1 MVFKGKTVTRRPWRV
16 VHHNSNQIKRP
27 VKGAFACPWLPK
39 HWKPKDDADGIA
51 AWREE
56 LRLQEML
63 RMSEYDPYAGYTII
77 W

>member
-1 MVFKGKTVTRRPWRV
+1 MVLKTKLVTRRPGRV
-16 VHHNSNQIKRP
+16 HNFNINRETNP
-27 VKGAFACPWLPK
+27 VKGAFACPELPK
-39 HWKPKDDADGIA
+39 YWKPKDDADGIA